1 MRVVRG
7 VGAPLASRLW
17 CVALLSASP
26 LVAQEDGITLGKV
39 IVNTGSDSSSLSNA
53 SQFSRL
59 TPDGGVLVAD
69 HVTQMLYHYA
79 LDGTLRWRAGQRGEG
94 PGEFRSLANFGAD
107 ADRVIALDRSLR
119 RTTIF
124 SLKSGKLMETRPFP
138 TPPPTLVAPVLWA
151 ETGACSAWLAKE
163 PQTTYFG
170 LAIVSDKGKLH
181 RFSLGG
187 AATQAVTIHHQG
199 QDRNFFPPYMVV
211 PPAALDVVRGDLALV
226 SKPQITARS
235 VRFELT
241 RLDACGGPTFPA
253 RTFEFPAILF
263 PAGERE
269 RHVKQWNEAGERF
282 GIPASEMRAAI
293 TKGLQLPPAYPP
305 ILYATLA
312 TDGRL
317 IGRRTGESVEPI
329 SSVARRWVLIP
340 PVGGPIVEFVTRR
353 SMTVL
358 DVVGKDVLI
367 RDLPNGW
374 GGAEVIRLARLP

>member
-1 MRVVRG
+1 M
-7 VGAPLASRLW
+7 APLTSRLW

-26 LVAQEDGITLGKV
+26 LVAQEEGITLGKV

-69 HVTQMLYHYA
+69 HITQTLYHYA
-79 LDGTLRWRAGQRGEG
+79 PDGALRWRAGQRGEG

-107 ADRVIALDRSLR
+107 AGRVIALDRALR
-119 RTTIF
+119 RTTIL
-124 SLKSGKLMETRPFP
+124 SLKSGKLIETRPFP

-163 PQTTYFG
+163 PQTTYLG
-170 LAIVSDKGKLH
+170 LAIVSDKGKLQ
-181 RFSLGG
+181 RVSLGG

-199 QDRNFFPPYMVV
+199 QDRNFFPPYMIV

-241 RLDACGGPTFPA
+241 RLDACGRPTFAA
-253 RTFEFPAILF
+253 RAIEFPAIPF
-263 PAGERE
+263 PPGERE
-269 RHVKQWNEAGERF
+269 RHVKAWNEAGERA

-293 TKGLQLPPAYPP
+293 AKGLQLPPAYPP
-305 ILYATLA
+305 VLYATLA

-317 IGRRTGESVEPI
+317 IARRTGETVEPI

-340 PVGGPIVEFVTRR
+340 PVGGPMVEFVTRR

>member
-1 MRVVRG
+1 MTRRLCF
-7 VGAPLASRLW
+7 LA
-17 CVALLSASP
+17 VLSATP
-26 LVAQEDGITLGKV
+26 LVAQEQGITLGRI

-69 HVTQMLYHYA
+69 HVTQMLYHYGP
-79 LDGTLRWRAGQRGEG
+79 DGALRWRAGQRGEG
-94 PGEFRSLANFGAD
+94 PGEFRSLATFGAG
-107 ADRVIALDRSLR
+107 ADRVIAQDRSLR

-124 SLKSGKLMETRPFP
+124 SLKSGKLIETRRFP
-138 TPPPTLVAPVLWA
+138 TPPPSLVAPELWA

-163 PQTTYFG
+163 PQTTYLG
-170 LAIVSDKGKLH
+170 LATVSEKGTLH

-199 QDRNFFPPYMVV
+199 QDRNFFPPYMLV
-211 PPAALDVVRGDLALV
+211 PRAALDVVRGHLAIV
-226 SKPQITARS
+226 SKPQINPRS

-241 RLDACGGPTFPA
+241 RLDACGRATFPA
-253 RTFEFPAILF
+253 RTIEFSAIPF
-263 PAGERE
+263 PQGERD
-269 RHVKQWNEAGERF
+269 RHVKMWNEAGERM
-282 GIPASEMRAAI
+282 GIPGSEMRAAI

-305 ILYATLA
+305 LVDASLA

-317 IGRRTGESVEPI
+317 IGRRTGETVEPI

-358 DVVGKDVLI
+358 DVVGQDVLI

>member
-1 MRVVRG
+1 M
-7 VGAPLASRLW
+7 APLTSRLW

-26 LVAQEDGITLGKV
+26 LVAQEEGITLGKV

-79 LDGTLRWRAGQRGEG
+79 PDGALRWRAGQRGEG
-94 PGEFRSLANFGAD
+94 PGEFRALANFGAD
-107 ADRVIALDRSLR
+107 AGRVIALDRALR

-124 SLKSGKLMETRPFP
+124 SLKSGKLIETRPFP
-138 TPPPTLVAPVLWA
+138 TPPPTLVAPEFWA
-151 ETGACSAWLAKE
+151 EIGACSAWLAKE
-163 PQTTYFG
+163 PQTTYLG
-170 LAIVSDKGKLH
+170 LATVSDKGKLH

-199 QDRNFFPPYMVV
+199 QDRNFFPPYLLL
-211 PPAALDVVRGDLALV
+211 PQPGLDVVRGDVAIV
-226 SKPQITARS
+226 SKPQINARS
-235 VRFELT
+235 VRFELA
-241 RLDACGGPTFPA
+241 RLDACGRPTFPA
-253 RTFEFPAILF
+253 RTVEFPAILF

-269 RHVKQWNEAGERF
+269 RHVKMWNEAGERM
-282 GIPASEMRAAI
+282 GIPGSEMRSAI
-293 TKGLQLPPAYPP
+293 ARGLQLPPAYPP
-305 ILYATLA
+305 LVNASLA
-312 TDGRL
+312 TDRRL
-317 IGRRTGESVEPI
+317 IGRRTGETVEPV
-329 SSVARRWVLIP
+329 SAVARRWVLIP
-340 PVGGPIVEFVTRR
+340 TVGGPIVEFVTRR
-353 SMTVL
+353 SMTVI